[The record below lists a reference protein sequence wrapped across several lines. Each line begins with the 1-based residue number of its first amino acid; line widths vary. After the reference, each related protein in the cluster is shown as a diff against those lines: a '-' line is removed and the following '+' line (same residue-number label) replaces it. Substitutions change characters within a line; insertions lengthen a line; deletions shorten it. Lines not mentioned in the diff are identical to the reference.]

1 MRDGTGFCAAA
12 DLDNVM
18 KRYQTVIF
26 DLDGTLLNT
35 LEDLTD
41 AVNYALESC
50 KMPGRTIEEIRR
62 FVGNGIRNLMLRAV
76 PKGEANV
83 DFERAYQLFQQYYKL
98 HCNDKTSPYPGIIE
112 LLGEL
117 KKQGYHLAIVSNKAD
132 FGVKELQ
139 SIYFKDYITTAIGEK
154 EGICKKPAPDTVQQ
168 ALRELG
174 VTEEHAIY
182 VGDSDVDIQTARNA
196 GLPCIS
202 VTWGFRSREFLE
214 EHGADCFADDTEQL
228 LQLLG

>member
-1 MRDGTGFCAAA
+1 
-12 DLDNVM
+12 M
-18 KRYQTVIF
+18 KRYNTVIF

-35 LEDLTD
+35 LEDLTA
-41 AVNYALESC
+41 AVNYALDSC
-50 KMPGRTIEEIRR
+50 AMPKRTIEEVRR

-76 PKGEANV
+76 PGGEDNT

-98 HCNDKTSPYPGIIE
+98 HCNDRTKPYPGIIE
-112 LLGEL
+112 LLEEL

-139 SIYFKDYITTAIGEK
+139 KIYFKDYITTAIGEK
-154 EGICKKPAPDTVQQ
+154 EGIRKKPAPDTVQQ

-174 VTEEHAIY
+174 KEKENAIY
-182 VGDSDVDIQTARNA
+182 VGDSDVDIQTAKNA

-202 VTWGFRSREFLE
+202 VTWGFRSREFLG
-214 EHGADCFADDTEQL
+214 EHGADRFADDTKQL